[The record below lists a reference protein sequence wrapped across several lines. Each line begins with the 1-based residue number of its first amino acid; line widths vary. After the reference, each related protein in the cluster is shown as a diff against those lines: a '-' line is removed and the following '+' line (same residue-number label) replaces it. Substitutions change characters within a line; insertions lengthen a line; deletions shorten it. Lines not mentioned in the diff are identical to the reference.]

1 MSKYLVI
8 FVLAFNLLFAS
19 DVIHQRQDS
28 MQNFNKLMRSATQTL
43 NSGETNG
50 LEEIYAE
57 IEAILIEYP
66 TLFPD
71 DSFVGKTKASTD
83 IIDNRD
89 AFNQISQDASDWAA
103 LAKISAKNGD
113 LESIQ
118 QHHQNLY
125 SSCKSCH
132 SRFKN

>member
-1 MSKYLVI
+1 MNKYLVVFI
-8 FVLAFNLLFAS
+8 LAFNLLFAS

-43 NSGETNG
+43 NNGETKG

-113 LESIQ
+113 LETIQ
-118 QHHQNLY
+118 QHHKNLY

>member
-1 MSKYLVI
+1 MTKYLVV

-43 NSGETNG
+43 NNDETNG

-66 TLFPD
+66 SLFPD

-113 LESIQ
+113 LETIQ
-118 QHHQNLY
+118 QHHKNLY

>member
-1 MSKYLVI
+1 MNKYLVI

-28 MQNFNKLMRSATQTL
+28 IQNFNKLMRLATQTL
-43 NSGETNG
+43 NNGETKG
-50 LEEIYAE
+50 LDEIYAE

-83 IIDNRD
+83 FIDNRD

-113 LESIQ
+113 LETIQ
-118 QHHQNLY
+118 QHNKNLY

>member
-1 MSKYLVI
+1 VSKYLVV
-8 FVLAFNLLFAS
+8 FVLAFNFLFAS

-43 NSGETNG
+43 NNGETKG

-113 LESIQ
+113 LETIQ
-118 QHHQNLY
+118 QHHKNLY

>member
-1 MSKYLVI
+1 MSKYLVV

-43 NSGETNG
+43 NNGETKG

-113 LESIQ
+113 LETIQ
-118 QHHQNLY
+118 QHHKNLY

>member
-1 MSKYLVI
+1 MNRYLVV

-43 NSGETNG
+43 NNGETKG

-113 LESIQ
+113 LETIQ
-118 QHHQNLY
+118 QHHKNLY

>member
-1 MSKYLVI
+1 MNKYLVV

-43 NSGETNG
+43 NNDETKG

-113 LESIQ
+113 LETIQ
-118 QHHQNLY
+118 QHHKNLY

>member
-1 MSKYLVI
+1 MNKYLVV
-8 FVLAFNLLFAS
+8 FVLAFNFLFAS

-43 NSGETNG
+43 NNGETKG

-113 LESIQ
+113 LETIQ
-118 QHHQNLY
+118 QHHKKLY

>member
-1 MSKYLVI
+1 MNKYLVV

-28 MQNFNKLMRSATQTL
+28 MQNFNKLMRLATQTL
-43 NSGETNG
+43 NNGETKG
-50 LEEIYAE
+50 LDEIYAE

-71 DSFVGKTKASTD
+71 DIFVGKTKASTD

-113 LESIQ
+113 LETIQ
-118 QHHQNLY
+118 QHHKNLY

>member
-1 MSKYLVI
+1 VNKYLVI

-43 NSGETNG
+43 NNGETKG

-57 IEAILIEYP
+57 IETILIEYP

-113 LESIQ
+113 LETIQ
-118 QHHQNLY
+118 QHHKNLY

>member
-1 MSKYLVI
+1 MNKYLVI
-8 FVLAFNLLFAS
+8 FVLAFNPLFAS

-43 NSGETNG
+43 NNGETKG

-113 LESIQ
+113 LETIQ
-118 QHHQNLY
+118 QHHKNLY